1 MDFSTYICEVKN
13 STTQKIS
20 SKIIDLD
27 YWFMMLKGFILKEF
41 SPQNVLYMFSSVL

>member
-1 MDFSTYICEVKN
+1 MDFSTYIREVKN
-13 STTQKIS
+13 STTQIS